1 MDQYSFKAYATYM
14 HDDGVFADV
23 VLHAGYYENE
33 LTGRTN
39 AGLGYFTAEYDNWG
53 YGVSAE
59 VGRRISL
66 GEGSGWYAEPTAQLT
81 WFHVDGEGFKT
92 STGLEITQSDADF
105 VTGRAGMALGKV
117 FAFGTQ
123 ADPMSSF
130 VSVAL
135 KGGMLYQFD
144 GDQTITARGTDKSTV
159 QVADAMDMDGLRG
172 YYGLTADW
180 QINDTWRLYGQ
191 VSREQ
196 GSGYNKDFDASFGVQ
211 YRW

>member
-1 MDQYSFKAYATYM
+1 MAIGRSVALRQVRYGRRCRYEWR
-14 HDDGVFADV
+14 FADV

-39 AGLGYFTAEYDNWG
+39 TGLGYFTAEYDNWG

-117 FAFGTQ
+117 FAFGTH
-123 ADPMSSF
+123 
-130 VSVAL
+130 
-135 KGGMLYQFD
+135 
-144 GDQTITARGTDKSTV
+144 QTITARGTDKSTV